1 MGGGPE
7 TRASALSGAA
17 LGQVAA
23 RERKIGF
30 ARGAEVAGAVA
41 EDEYGLAGAAQG
53 AQGRPLA
60 GSRPAARAIAEHT
73 AEGEAV
79 GRPALGAAAHEL
91 AGVQL
96 DGRQLVPA
104 PDGGDRLAQAGAH
117 DDGAPTARVELGEKR
132 RQAGR
137 RRFSPSST
145 RAVGAPS
152 S

>member
-7 TRASALSGAA
+7 TRAAPGFIPRRRVAGRRAWASVRRPSAPRRPGVDVGPHGGEVGQRPPLEALSGAA

-60 GSRPAARAIAEHT
+60 GSRPAARAIAE
-73 AEGEAV
+73 
-79 GRPALGAAAHEL
+79 
-91 AGVQL
+91 Q
-96 DGRQLVPA
+96 
-104 PDGGDRLAQAGAH
+104 DR
-117 DDGAPTARVELGEKR
+117 K
-132 RQAGR
+132 
-137 RRFSPSST
+137 ST
-145 RAVGAPS
+145 RL
-152 S
+152 